1 VNITRTIGGSFAT
14 AYASW
19 FFARSAGDWQGRKS

>member
-1 VNITRTIGGSFAT
+1 VNITGTYGGSFAT

-19 FFARSAGDWQGRKS
+19 FFASSAGDWQGRKS